1 MADDPNRDIL
11 PVKDDSCYGSVRCS
25 SEIDPRE
32 RHVVCKLDRYQL
44 EDRYLRLLEE
54 VQGLKK
60 LSNSQ
65 EDKIKRLAT
74 KLMRSAASSRTCPAV
89 LTINDERERIAR
101 LELENARLKDKAYTL
116 KNQLLSHRGPRSPSR
131 CRRIPSG
138 VSSGPTTYRSESART
153 KYNQQPPQNVVD
165 DNDVQNYL
173 VKIEEL
179 ETQRNEMMT
188 RITDLEGQ
196 IAAHTAGIQ
205 REKVQENVEYIRIW
219 RQMKQT
225 NDKLISVQA
234 VNETLHAQIGDLKRL
249 LEETT
254 KNNRE
259 MTTALVSQK
268 QRLSEVDEQLR
279 SAKDSQLSLREK
291 QEQIRDLSNEM
302 KILQQH
308 NSELISV
315 SSKFGQIEL
324 ENVELKRKVAECM
337 QEKQSLK
344 NAFQSEQASHAA
356 LRVANDKL
364 IKKLEELQKN
374 MDNLTTQL
382 VQNRGEGGR
391 ILAKGTQTELK
402 QADKNIGTSVG
413 SSSLSAL
420 SDEEKEPLFES
431 GHDEHY
437 ADNSQTR
444 NLKFSK
450 KDSSPENT
458 ARKKVEVK
466 NRPSGQSRPN
476 SRPNSRTIYR
486 RVDSKTKQPQR
497 TQSPS
502 MSREKMLKLLDQAQI
517 STPLEAQNAARM
529 RQIDVAS
536 GQNDASKYPEPYRR
550 PEIPLSRSND
560 AVALTDVPS
569 TPADEEAQCHEQTES
584 FDPKHILLSLFEIL
598 KCYSEIMSKT
608 KYRNYSCDKLPVT
621 CSTEN
626 CNSFKYQPHDA
637 ASDKISEKGYE
648 GNQTGESLCE
658 KLMDLYSK
666 TQISEGRSNKE
677 RNPLHKFTETMC
689 CTCDSNHRCCA
700 TKDCGYGCC
709 TPEPEPCLALLERKH
724 VSNSSNPTDGKL
736 GRVGEIGLA
745 IQETFKSMFM
755 GRDSKCECDDECRDH
770 WSEMNPGIGKE
781 LQSSICKSPEAIS
794 DELEKCKEL
803 LHVRYN
809 PGSVYKETS
818 VSCCG
823 SDCHPSNECGDTP
836 VLCEIS
842 AFPMLITEGQ
852 GLVEIHILSLQL
864 SAKAAQSIFK
874 NDLEDA
880 AVFISWDIWG
890 QETAMTPMSK
900 YPSLSFNSSSVYRV
914 CELQSFFDCV
924 LREKI
929 IFQVHLIN
937 RDEETFTIAKAQLSV
952 KDILDYPQNKLHY
965 VTPVFSLMPCSCG
978 ANFGQLSL
986 WVRLSCDIGLV
997 DRFKDRCGLALPVS
1011 RKQII
1016 QMPASLQNEDT
1027 ASFVV
1032 PKKSSS
1038 SKRTN
1043 SRDDS
1048 YTHPELIASSVR
1060 DKRQETSQELPIDPL
1075 KQLTTVNSNRLNTIQ
1090 EAELENQADP
1100 AQKFDKQTEYRS
1112 ENPEETQP
1120 DAKRGRDGF
1129 YMSSNTING
1138 NDSLKSD
1145 AGASTSTYDRLASL
1159 QSKLDSSQQIES
1171 TSITEFNNV
1180 LKNQTDR
1187 SALHGT
1193 ESTSNDL
1200 GAVISDE
1207 KWEKYK
1213 RNCTPNSFAAKSD
1226 NSSAEN
1232 IQDTAVNKD
1241 VVASPKYPITITI
1254 QSMNLFE
1261 KSSIMNNP
1269 EIQLLYIEYSFL
1281 GHQGADMETHSL
1293 PKPKNKDE
1301 TMFYNFTRHFQVD
1314 EEYHNSQRLMLNAML
1329 TGASS
1334 PVIRFLI
1341 VSEPIPEE
1349 MDRKEC
1355 IEVGHADLNIR
1366 EYALGDGLKNI
1377 ALIIMNPVQSEQ
1389 IGMLKISIDGVE
1401 LIRNCMMLQANLRN

>member
-153 KYNQQPPQNVVD
+153 KYNQPPPRNGVD
-165 DNDVQNYL
+165 DNDAQNYL

-188 RITDLEGQ
+188 RIADLEGQ
-196 IAAHTAGIQ
+196 IAVHTAGIQ
-205 REKVQENVEYIRIW
+205 REKVQENVEYIRMW
-219 RQMKQT
+219 RQMKQS

-234 VNETLHAQIGDLKRL
+234 ANETLHSQIGDLKRL

-254 KNNRE
+254 KSNRE
-259 MTTALVSQK
+259 LTAALVSQK
-268 QRLSEVDEQLR
+268 QRLSEVDEQLT
-279 SAKDSQLSLREK
+279 SAKDSQLSLREN

-344 NAFQSEQASHAA
+344 NAIQSEQASHAA
-356 LRVANDKL
+356 LRVTNDKL

-382 VQNRGEGGR
+382 VQNRGEGR
-391 ILAKGTQTELK
+391 RFLEKGTQTELK
-402 QADKNIGTSVG
+402 HADKNTWTSVA
-413 SSSLSAL
+413 SCSHSAP
-420 SDEEKEPLFES
+420 SDEEKETLSES

-437 ADNSQTR
+437 ADNSETR
-444 NLKFSK
+444 TLKFSK
-450 KDSSPENT
+450 KGSSPGNT
-458 ARKKVEVK
+458 ARKIVDVK
-466 NRPSGQSRPN
+466 NRPSAQSRPN

-486 RVDSKTKQPQR
+486 RVDSKTKQPHR

-529 RQIDVAS
+529 RQIDVAT

-569 TPADEEAQCHEQTES
+569 TPSDEEAQCHGQTES

-598 KCYSEIMSKT
+598 KCYSEIMCKT
-608 KYRNYSCDKLPVT
+608 KCRNYTCDKLAVT

-626 CNSFKYQPHDA
+626 CSSFKYQPEDTA
-637 ASDKISEKGYE
+637 SEKSSERGHE
-648 GNQTGESLCE
+648 GNRTGESLCE
-658 KLMDLYSK
+658 KLRDLYSK
-666 TQISEGRSNKE
+666 SQISEGRSNKE
-677 RNPLHKFTETMC
+677 RNLLHKFTETMC

-700 TKDCGYGCC
+700 TTDCGYGCC

-724 VSNSSNPTDGKL
+724 FSHCSNPMNGKL
-736 GRVGEIGLA
+736 GRVGEIGLT

-770 WSEMNPGIGKE
+770 WSEMNPGIGKN
-781 LQSSICKSPEAIS
+781 LQSSICKSPKAIS
-794 DELEKCKEL
+794 DELEKRKEL
-803 LHVRYN
+803 LHVQYN
-809 PGSVYKETS
+809 PSSVYKETS

-842 AFPMLITEGQ
+842 TFPMLITEGQ

-864 SAKAAQSIFK
+864 STKGAQRIFK
-874 NDLEDA
+874 NDSENA

-890 QETAMTPMSK
+890 QETAFTPMSK

-914 CELQSFFDCV
+914 CELQNFFDCV

-952 KDILDYPQNKLHY
+952 KDMLDYPQNKLHY

-986 WVRLSCDIGLV
+986 WVRLSCDIDLV
-997 DRFKDRCGLALPVS
+997 ERFKDRCGLAPAVS
-1011 RKQII
+1011 RNQIM
-1016 QMPASLQNEDT
+1016 QM
-1027 ASFVV
+1027 
-1032 PKKSSS
+1032 
-1038 SKRTN
+1038 RTN
-1043 SRDDS
+1043 PRDN
-1048 YTHPELIASSVR
+1048 THPELIASPVCDR
-1060 DKRQETSQELPIDPL
+1060 QQETSQELPKDPME
-1075 KQLTTVNSNRLNTIQ
+1075 QLTTVNNNRLNTIQ

-1100 AQKFDKQTEYRS
+1100 SQKFDKQTEYRS
-1112 ENPEETQP
+1112 KNPEEKQP
-1120 DAKRGRDGF
+1120 DAKSHNDD
-1129 YMSSNTING
+1129 YSMSTNATNE
-1138 NDSLKSD
+1138 NDSQDSD
-1145 AGASTSTYDRLASL
+1145 TEANTSTYDRSPRDFRLASL
-1159 QSKLDSSQQIES
+1159 QNKLDSSLQIES
-1171 TSITEFNNV
+1171 RSITEFNNV
-1180 LKNQTDR
+1180 LKSQTAG
-1187 SALHGT
+1187 SAVHGT

-1200 GAVISDE
+1200 GTVISDE
-1207 KWEKYK
+1207 KWQKYK
-1213 RNCTPNSFAAKSD
+1213 RNSTRNSISFKVNSKD
-1226 NSSAEN
+1226 SSAEN
-1232 IQDTAVNKD
+1232 IQDTVVNKD
-1241 VVASPKYPITITI
+1241 AQASPEDTITITI
-1254 QSMNLFE
+1254 LSMNLFE
-1261 KSSIMNNP
+1261 KTSIMNDP
-1269 EIQLLYIEYSFL
+1269 EVQLLYVEYIFL
-1281 GHQGADMETHSL
+1281 GLRGADMETPSL
-1293 PKPKNKDE
+1293 PKPKNKGE
-1301 TMFYNFTRHFQVD
+1301 TMVYNFIKHFQVD

-1329 TGASS
+1329 TGASN
-1334 PVIRFLI
+1334 PIIRFVI
-1341 VSEPIPEE
+1341 VSEPLPEE

-1355 IEVGHADLNIR
+1355 TEVGHADLNIR

-1377 ALIIMNPVQSEQ
+1377 PLIIMNPLQSEQ
-1389 IGMLKISIDGVE
+1389 IGMLKISIVGIEV
-1401 LIRNCMMLQANLRN
+1401 IRDCMMLQTQL